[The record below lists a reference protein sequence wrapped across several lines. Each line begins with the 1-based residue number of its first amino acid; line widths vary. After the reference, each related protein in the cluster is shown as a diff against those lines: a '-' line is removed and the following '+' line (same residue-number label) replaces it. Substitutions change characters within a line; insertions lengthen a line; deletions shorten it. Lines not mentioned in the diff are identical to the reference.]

1 MMMVWKFPLRVT
13 DMQVVQIP
21 EHFEPLSVQVQNGEL
36 CMWALVNPNAQEV
49 SVRIEIYG
57 TGHPIAHNRTRN
69 NYVGTVQLLGLVW
82 HVFLCRAR

>member
-13 DMQVVQIP
+13 DTQLVQVP
-21 EHFEPLSVQVQNGEL
+21 EHFEPLSVQAQNGEL

-57 TGHPIAHNRTRN
+57 TGHPIATSAPND
-69 NYVGTVQLLGLVW
+69 YIGTVQMLGLEG
-82 HVFLCRAR
+82 HVFLRRIT